1 MAYVGI
7 RGARV
12 KEKYNCF
19 ISKLW
24 FMSEEELEILTKIR
38 NNYTEKVTEIN
49 LLESQ
54 ENLLYDET
62 QNLVIFDGY
71 NLNYIECVF
80 QVNQTKDA
88 YILLSYLQSNINT
101 GRRNSIGNGLH
112 LVGFKK
118 LTTNFARIFIRPQ
131 TFEDSIND
139 FFNPT
144 ELKFKENPKF
154 SKQFYI
160 HSNNEM
166 ALYNF
171 LNSNRVTN
179 MLPYKD
185 LILEVNEFDLFLKF
199 PMALDEETFSK
210 LINLLKEL

>member
-1 MAYVGI
+1 
-7 RGARV
+7 
-12 KEKYNCF
+12 
-19 ISKLW
+19 
-24 FMSEEELEILTKIR
+24 MSEEELEILTKIR